1 MHTIHYI
8 YLCYVHT
15 DYTSHELCLFYI
27 HTLIL
32 IYTRT
37 GDVLTS
43 TTDIRT
49 DCGYV
54 LLSHSDRRALEAD
67 YETVVKLQPRLFTL
81 SSDPTSTTT
90 STEATT
96 STDTTTTS
104 INNATTAHEVEDE
117 EEVRTLEVV
126 LDKIA
131 QDFKWGS

>member
-1 MHTIHYI
+1 M
-8 YLCYVHT
+8 
-15 DYTSHELCLFYI
+15 
-27 HTLIL
+27 
-32 IYTRT
+32 
-37 GDVLTS
+37 LTP

-54 LLSHSDRRALEAD
+54 LLSHSDRRVLEAD

-104 INNATTAHEVEDE
+104 INNATTAQEVEDE
-117 EEVRTLEVV
+117 EETKELEIV